1 MAQSIRTPSPLR
13 TGMNPE
19 GNKHAT
25 VSDYREFP
33 VPALLA
39 NHFLCFWTQRIVG
52 SGEYAHSVL
61 PDCCIEIVFINDEL
75 PIVVGPWTDSFIAK
89 FSGGARITGVR
100 LRPGY
105 APSVLGVPAS
115 ELLNR
120 SIPLPILWGR
130 RRTEP
135 FARIREERHLTARR
149 LALSEVLSSSF
160 ASAAP
165 PDETVIMG
173 MRWLARH
180 PHGRVW
186 QLGRLTGLRER
197 QIQRLFCAAVG
208 YGPKTFHSVLRFQ
221 RLLYLKDA
229 KYGRRSL
236 AELAASAGYADQ
248 PHMTREVRRFG
259 GCPPSALL
267 SSAQCTLRMSGLF
280 ETYVESPEYLQALR
294 LKASF
299 SQH

>member
-1 MAQSIRTPSPLR
+1 
-13 TGMNPE
+13 MNPE

-61 PDCCIEIVFINDEL
+61 PDCCIDIVFINDEL
-75 PIVVGPWTDSFIAK
+75 PIVVGPWTDPFIAK
-89 FSGGARITGVR
+89 FSGGAGITGVR

-115 ELLNR
+115 ELLNL

-135 FARIREERHLTARR
+135 FIRIQEERHLTARR
-149 LALSEVLSSSF
+149 LALSEVLSNSF

-165 PDETVIMG
+165 PDETIIRS
-173 MRWLARH
+173 MRWLARYA
-180 PHGRVW
+180 HGRVG
-186 QLGRLTGLRER
+186 QLSRLTGISDR
-197 QIQRLFCAAVG
+197 QIHRRFSAAIG
-208 YGPKTFHSVLRFQ
+208 YGPKMFQSVLRFQ
-221 RLLYLKDA
+221 RFLLL
-229 KYGRRSL
+229 GEGQSNWQTL
-236 AELAASAGYADQ
+236 ADRGTFAGYADQ
-248 PHMTREVRRFG
+248 SHMTREVHRFTG
-259 GCPPSALL
+259 RPPTAVLKT
-267 SSAQCTLRMSGLF
+267 AKCTLRFSDL
-280 ETYVESPEYLQALR
+280 LN
-294 LKASF
+294 AS
-299 SQH
+299 SCDL

>member
-1 MAQSIRTPSPLR
+1 
-13 TGMNPE
+13 MNPE

-61 PDCCIEIVFINDEL
+61 PDCCIDIVFINDEL
-75 PIVVGPWTDSFIAK
+75 PIVVGPWTDPFIAK

-130 RRTEP
+130 RRSEP
-135 FARIREERHLTARR
+135 FVCIQEEQHLTARR
-149 LALSEVLSSSF
+149 LALSDVLSSSF

-165 PDETVIMG
+165 RDETVVASLH
-173 MRWLARH
+173 WLARH
-180 PHGRVW
+180 PHGQVR
-186 QLGRLTGLRER
+186 QLSRLTRISER
-197 QIQRLFCAAVG
+197 QIHRRFSAAIG
-208 YGPKTFHSVLRFQ
+208 YGPKMFQSVLRFQ
-221 RLLYLKDA
+221 RFLRLSEEHNRWQA
-229 KYGRRSL
+229 L
-236 AELAASAGYADQ
+236 ADRATAVGYADQ
-248 PHMTREVRRFG
+248 PHMTREVRRFTG
-259 GCPPSALL
+259 RPPTAVLKT
-267 SSAQCTLRMSGLF
+267 AKCTLRFSDLLNASYPLF
-280 ETYVESPEYLQALR
+280 M
-294 LKASF
+294 
-299 SQH
+299 